1 MYNLIYSKKMN
12 QDYTGPAFQCT
23 YEFEVN
29 KPDQL
34 GTQKTAQDTLNALV
48 QQLEAEGSQVLEY
61 SLWEDKSPTW
71 ETKYFAKL
79 VASGY
84 AQTEEVSSRIS
95 GPQLIP
101 IIVVIVA
108 ALAVVFAIV
117 VLLTV
122 KEVINLPDYV
132 IKPISNA
139 IIWASVA
146 IVALSVVGGTLILK
160 RKTT

>member
-23 YEFEVN
+23 YEFIVN

-48 QQLEAEGSQVLEY
+48 QQLQAEGSQVLEY

-71 ETKYFAKL
+71 ETKYFAK
-79 VASGY
+79 VVGSGY

-95 GPQLIP
+95 SPLIP
-101 IIVVIVA
+101 IVVVIVA
-108 ALAVVFAIV
+108 ALAVVFAV
-117 VLLTV
+117 VVMLTV
-122 KEVINLPDYV
+122 KEIKNLPDYV

-146 IVALSVVGGTLILK
+146 IVALSAVGGVLILK